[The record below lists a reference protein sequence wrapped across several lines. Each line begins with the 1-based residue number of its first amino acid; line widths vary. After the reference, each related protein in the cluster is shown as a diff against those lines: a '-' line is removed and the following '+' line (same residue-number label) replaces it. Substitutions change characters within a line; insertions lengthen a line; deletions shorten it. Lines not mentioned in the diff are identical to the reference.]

1 MEFCLPNRVL
11 PELSAWYPE
20 LVAIRRD
27 IHRAPELGFETQ
39 NTCSRIVWL
48 LRDWGIKDIDT
59 ESVSGAVIAVIKGNR
74 PGHTIALRA
83 DIDALPMQDC
93 SQTDWSSE
101 TEGHCHACGHD
112 GHQTWLLAAVR
123 YLALKKNFPGRVVA
137 IFQPAEELGKGA
149 LAIIEAGVLKRY
161 GIEEIYGGHS
171 EPLLPKG
178 MFGFRQGPLQAASD
192 VFYVTLRGIGTH
204 CGRPHLGIDP
214 IPIGA
219 QIVSAAQTLVSRRTN
234 PIDTAVVSI
243 CSINAGSMEAPNVVP
258 QTLTMSGCVR
268 TFTPGTRAMIQEKFT
283 KLVQGIALANDCTAE
298 VRYENIIC
306 AVNNDPDL
314 GSCVMDLAKDLFG
327 ADRTVTVDPM
337 MSSEDFAEY
346 QRVIPGVIVRVGVR
360 DQNHTASLHN
370 AAFDF
375 NDEVLPAA
383 ATLFVTI
390 ARARLSSL
398 AAKDS

>member
-11 PELSAWYPE
+11 PEFAAWYPE
-20 LVAIRRD
+20 LAAIRRD
-27 IHRAPELGFETQ
+27 IHRSPEIGFETQ
-39 NTCSRIVWL
+39 NTCSRIAWL
-48 LRDWGIKDIDT
+48 LRDWGIPHIDT
-59 ESVSGAVIAVIKGNR
+59 ETVHGGVIAVIKGKR
-74 PGHTIALRA
+74 PGATIALRA
-83 DIDALPMQDC
+83 DIDALPMKDG
-93 SQTDWSSE
+93 SGSDWASE
-101 TEGHCHACGHD
+101 IDGRCHACGHD

-123 YLALKKNFPGRVVA
+123 YLSQNNDFPGRVVA

-149 LAIIEAGVLKRY
+149 LAVIESGIFKRY
-161 GIEEIYGGHS
+161 GIREIYGGHS

-178 MFGFRQGPLQAASD
+178 TFGFRQGPLQAASD

-243 CSINAGSMEAPNVVP
+243 CSINAGSMDAPNVVP

-268 TFTPGTRAMIQEKFT
+268 TFTPETRAMIQEKFT
-283 KLVQGIALANDCTAE
+283 KIVQGIALANDCTAE

-306 AVNNDPDL
+306 AVNNDPQL
-314 GSCVMDLAKDLFG
+314 AAGVMDIAKELFG

-337 MSSEDFAEY
+337 MSSEDFAEF
-346 QRVIPGVIVRVGVR
+346 QRIVPGVIVRVGVR
-360 DQNHTASLHN
+360 DKTHTAALHN
-370 AAFDF
+370 ASFDF
-375 NDEVLPAA
+375 NDEVIPAA

-390 ARARLSSL
+390 AKNRLEALSTK
-398 AAKDS
+398 A

>member
-1 MEFCLPNRVL
+1 MEFCLPSRVL
-11 PELSAWYPE
+11 PELAAWYPE
-20 LVAIRRD
+20 LAAIRRD
-27 IHRAPELGFETQ
+27 IHRSPEIGFETQ
-39 NTCSRIVWL
+39 NTSARIAWL
-48 LRDWGIKDIDT
+48 LRDWGISDIDT
-59 ESVSGAVIAVIKGNR
+59 ETVKGGVLAVVNGSR
-74 PGHTIALRA
+74 PGATIALRA
-83 DIDALPMQDC
+83 DIDALPMKDA
-93 SQTDWSSE
+93 SLAEWSSE
-101 TEGHCHACGHD
+101 IDNRCHACGHD
-112 GHQTWLLAAVR
+112 GHQTWLLATVR
-123 YLALKKNFPGRVVA
+123 YLALKRDFPGRVVA

-149 LAIIEAGVLKRY
+149 LAVIESGIFKRY
-161 GIEEIYGGHS
+161 GIQEIYGGHS
-171 EPLLPKG
+171 EPLLAKG
-178 MFGFRQGPLQAASD
+178 TFGFRSGPLQAASD

-219 QIVSAAQTLVSRRTN
+219 QIVTAAQTLVSRRTN

-243 CSINAGSMEAPNVVP
+243 CSINAGSMDAPNIVP

-268 TFTPGTRAMIQEKFT
+268 TFTPETRAMIQEKFT
-283 KLVQGIALANDCTAE
+283 KIVQGIALANDCTAE

-306 AVNNDPDL
+306 AVNNDPSL
-314 GSCVMDLAKDLFG
+314 AASVMGIAQELFG

-346 QRVIPGVIVRVGVR
+346 QRIVPGVIVRVGVR
-360 DQNHTASLHN
+360 DKTHTAALHN

-390 ARARLSSL
+390 ARERLRILS
-398 AAKDS
+398 DRN